1 MNSGLY
7 RHYKGGLYQ
16 VHGVARHSETSEG
29 MVVYQQLDGTP
40 GLWVRPI
47 DMFNEN
53 VVINGKTIPRFK
65 YISSFNNK
73 LPEFVE
79 PSDRK
84 PK

>member
-1 MNSGLY
+1 MRQS
-7 RHYKGGLYQ
+7 R
-16 VHGVARHSETSEG
+16 
-29 MVVYQQLDGTP
+29 
-40 GLWVRPI
+40 LWVRPI

>member
-1 MNSGLY
+1 MSNDTTVIITAAGFGKRLGYNIPKSL
-7 RHYKGGLYQ
+7 
-16 VHGVARHSETSEG
+16 
-29 MVVYQQLDGTP
+29 
-40 GLWVRPI
+40 
-47 DMFNEN
+47 

>member
-1 MNSGLY
+1 
-7 RHYKGGLYQ
+7 
-16 VHGVARHSETSEG
+16 
-29 MVVYQQLDGTP
+29 
-40 GLWVRPI
+40 
-47 DMFNEN
+47 MFNEN